1 MVWKIVFGVMCL
13 KDNDDMKVLRWFE
26 KQSIDKMWLTSDKM
40 FVENIDQKIVK
51 LTNNKRQESINHWI

>member
-1 MVWKIVFGVMCL
+1 MCL